1 MRSLLVGL
9 YLVVFLVCGL
19 PVLVVEWLIA
29 KVNPE
34 AADKSQL
41 WMVQHAL
48 RFVTFLSGVK
58 LEVIGEENVPKDEP
72 VLYIGNH
79 RSYFDIVVTYTR
91 VPRLTGYIAKNS
103 INKIPSLRIWMK
115 RIHCLFLDREDMRQ
129 GLQIILSA
137 IDQIKRGISICIF
150 PEGTRCEDPD
160 PTAMNPFKEG
170 SFKIATKSGCKI
182 IPMAITGT
190 EHLFEDHLPW
200 IRSAKV
206 TLQYGKP
213 IDPKTLSK
221 EDQKHIGAYTQ
232 KVIQQMLNEQAA
244 RQSQ

>member
-9 YLVVFLVCGL
+9 YLVIFLLFGL
-19 PVLVVEWLIA
+19 PVLVVESLIA
-29 KVNPE
+29 KVNQD

-115 RIHCLFLDREDMRQ
+115 RVYCLFLDREDMRQ
-129 GLQIILSA
+129 GLQIILAA
-137 IDQIKRGISICIF
+137 IDQMNHGISMCVF
-150 PEGTRCEDPD
+150 PEGTRCTDPD
-160 PTAMNPFKEG
+160 PTVVNTFKEG
-170 SFKIATKSGCKI
+170 SFKIATKSGHKI

-190 EHLFEDHLPW
+190 EHIFEDHLPW
-200 IRSAKV
+200 IKSTKV

-232 KVIQQMLNEQAA
+232 NVIQQMLKEQAA
-244 RQSQ
+244 KQ

>member
-103 INKIPSLRIWMK
+103 INKIPSQSFSLGEDKMSNVYHIF
-115 RIHCLFLDREDMRQ
+115 LFIFEKI
-129 GLQIILSA
+129 QIIVL
-137 IDQIKRGISICIF
+137 K
-150 PEGTRCEDPD
+150 
-160 PTAMNPFKEG
+160 NK
-170 SFKIATKSGCKI
+170 
-182 IPMAITGT
+182 
-190 EHLFEDHLPW
+190 
-200 IRSAKV
+200 
-206 TLQYGKP
+206 
-213 IDPKTLSK
+213 
-221 EDQKHIGAYTQ
+221 
-232 KVIQQMLNEQAA
+232 
-244 RQSQ
+244 